1 MENTN
6 ETVMANVSGAA
17 KEDAQL
23 YRMVFE
29 KSTAPTL
36 LMEADYTISRINER
50 LEELLGYS
58 KEEVEGK
65 VKWMMFV
72 VESDRS
78 RMMHYHRLRRQ
89 APYSVPGEYECRL
102 IDRYG
107 QVYDVLIKLDMVL
120 GTTTSIGTLVNV
132 TIQKEVVKTLRQREA
147 EFRAIVEH
155 FSGFLYTSRRD
166 YHLVYINGP
175 LKKHRAVRDVSG
187 LCHEVVYGR
196 KEPCPWCENEQVFS
210 GETVET
216 ERFNAEENRW
226 YSVITTPV
234 AREGGAITQRQTV
247 MADITERKEKE
258 EQMRSRASRL
268 MEENLRLKTA
278 MKDRYR
284 FQGIIGKTPAMQTV
298 YDRII
303 QAAASNAP
311 VVIRGESGTGKELV
325 AQAIHALSSRST
337 KPFVAV
343 NCGSIP
349 ENLMES
355 EFFGYQKGAF
365 TGATRDKAGLLE
377 QAEGGTLFLDE
388 VGEIPLALQVKLLRS
403 LEGGEF
409 RRLGGEEALVSDI
422 RIIAA
427 THRNMEAM
435 VDQGGMRRDFFYR
448 LHVIPVHLPPLRE
461 RKADIALL
469 VEHFLTKLGEE
480 AKVPDVDA
488 HTMDAFTR
496 YAWPGNV
503 RELQNV
509 LQRYVTLGVLDLPLL
524 SGKGKEVSFDD
535 SLLLKDRLL
544 LYERELILETL
555 RKHEGHRG
563 HTAESLGIDR
573 RTLERKMERF
583 GLREDV
589 KNSA

>member
-1 MENTN
+1 MEDSR
-6 ETVMANVSGAA
+6 ESGLASGAGA
-17 KEDAQL
+17 AREEAQL
-23 YRMVFE
+23 FRMVFE

-36 LMEADYTISRINER
+36 LLEEDYTISRVNER
-50 LEELLGYS
+50 LVDLLGYS

-65 VKWMMFV
+65 FKWMMFV
-72 VESDRS
+72 AEGDRS

-89 APYSVPGEYECRL
+89 DPASVPGEYECRL

-107 QVYDVLIKLDMVL
+107 QVYDILIKLDMVL
-120 GTTTSIGTLVNV
+120 GTTTSIATFVNV
-132 TIQKEVVKTLRQREA
+132 TAHKEIVKSLRQREA

-155 FSGFLYTSRRD
+155 FSGFLYTCRKD
-166 YHLVYINGP
+166 YHLVYVNGP
-175 LKKHRAVRDVSG
+175 LKRHRGIKDMKG
-187 LCHEVVYGR
+187 LCYEVLYCR
-196 KEPCPWCENEQVFS
+196 KDPCPWCENEQVFS

-216 ERFNAEENRW
+216 ERFHKEDNRW
-226 YSVITTPV
+226 FSVITTPV

-247 MADITERKEKE
+247 MADITERKLME

-303 QAAASNAP
+303 QAASSNAP

-325 AQAIHALSSRST
+325 AQAIHALSPRAG

-365 TGATRDKAGLLE
+365 TGASRDKAGLFE

-403 LEGGEF
+403 IEGGGF
-409 RRLGGEEALVSDI
+409 RRLGGEENLSSDL

-427 THRNMEAM
+427 THRDMEAM
-435 VDQGGMRRDFFYR
+435 VDQGDMRRDFFYR
-448 LHVIPVHLPPLRE
+448 LHVIPIHLPPLRE
-461 RKADIALL
+461 RRADISLL
-469 VEHFLTKLGEE
+469 VEHFLAKMGEE
-480 AKVPDVDA
+480 EKVPDVDA
-488 HTMDAFTR
+488 LTMDAFTR
-496 YAWPGNV
+496 YSWPGNV

-509 LQRYVTLGVLDLPLL
+509 LQRYVTLGVLDLPVL
-524 SGKGKEVSFDD
+524 SAKGRETGPEE
-535 SLLLKDRLL
+535 SLALKDRLV
-544 LYERELILETL
+544 LYERELILEAL
-555 RKHEGHRG
+555 RKHGGHRG

-573 RTLERKMERF
+573 RTLERKMERY
-583 GLREDV
+583 GLREET
-589 KNSA
+589 AG